1 MVIEVAGVTAE
12 VLCRYPDNELLFQNY
27 LTDKPPVLTVAPTDA
42 DLQNMQAILD
52 KLAEQQGEPVQ
63 RYSKSLL
70 ENTVIYCALCEALID
85 HDVLPIHGSALCMD
99 GEAYIFTANSG
110 TGKSTHSRLWREVYG
125 DRVWMINDD
134 KPFLKIT
141 DRGVTVLGNPWNGK
155 HRLGRNASA
164 PLKAIVRLSRDAGN
178 HIEPLSDAD
187 GFQMLLRRS
196 YPYWSGFTLDA
207 ARRVR
212 SVALAERVVRAAG
225 FYSLGCNMSPE
236 AAVVAHDGMNA
247 ELKRAR

>member
-187 GFQMLLRRS
+187 AFQTLLAHA
-196 YPYWSGFTLDA
+196 YLSGDA

-236 AAVVAHDGMNA
+236 AAVVAHDGINA
-247 ELKRAR
+247 DFKRAR

>member
-12 VLCRYPDNELLFQNY
+12 VLCRYAENARMFQDY
-27 LTDKPPVLTVAPTDA
+27 TTDKPPELTIAPTDA
-42 DLQNMQAILD
+42 DIHNMQAILD

-187 GFQMLLRRS
+187 AFQTLLAHA
-196 YPYWSGFTLDA
+196 YLSGDA

-236 AAVVAHDGMNA
+236 AAVVAHDGINA
-247 ELKRAR
+247 DFKRAR